1 MAGSEPGWYQ
11 ADGDPPDTER
21 YWDGSAWQGPPHPI
35 QAPEGVSP
43 GSPNPDPNANS
54 AISAGAKRSLG
65 VPTVVGLVV
74 VVALIGLGIGALL
87 SRNNSTETVS
97 GGSAPSETR
106 NAATE
111 VAATVDTSSI
121 AESSTDKDST
131 ASTNSP
137 AVVTETESE
146 PVDPLIA
153 VGSAGFRRRTIDV
166 FGCRSASTETVAQV
180 GDGVLLFSSVPSVP
194 SWWIEVGSSP
204 AGRWDLREVAG
215 AVIAIRQGT
224 GQINLSETAANIG
237 DQLVIVGPDSSSMTA
252 QVVATQPGRIE
263 TDLTEEPPAGSIVL
277 DPSGAL
283 VGFAGLDAGRV
294 FVVARVDSTLGNR
307 VVVECGSTNPGLK
320 TSTDWWSV
328 EAETTM
334 GLLGLQRLSDAFAR
348 GDWATARSLD
358 VEKSRYTNQRFQEGW
373 GALRESVIL
382 PRTMLSS
389 SGDVQRWRL
398 GLLGHEIIGGRE
410 VSTLFCVTW
419 EIDMASGVVTQF
431 ASESEPLRTLD
442 NPIQGWPA
450 FSELADMLRPVC

>member
-1 MAGSEPGWYQ
+1 
-11 ADGDPPDTER
+11 
-21 YWDGSAWQGPPHPI
+21 
-35 QAPEGVSP
+35 
-43 GSPNPDPNANS
+43 
-54 AISAGAKRSLG
+54 
-65 VPTVVGLVV
+65 LVV

-87 SRNNSTETVS
+87 SRNNPTETVA
-97 GGSAPSETR
+97 GGSGASEAGD
-106 NAATE
+106 AATE
-111 VAATVDTSSI
+111 VATTLEGSAA
-121 AESSTDKDST
+121 AESSTAADST
-131 ASTNSP
+131 GSTNLP
-137 AVVTETESE
+137 AVEAEMELE

-166 FGCRSASTETVAQV
+166 FGCRSASPETVTAA
-180 GDGVLLFSSVPSVP
+180 GNGVLVFSSVPSVP

-224 GQINLSETAANIG
+224 GQIDLSETAVNIG
-237 DQLVIVGPDSSSMTA
+237 DQLVIVAPDNTSMTA
-252 QVVATQPGRIE
+252 QAVATQPGRID
-263 TDLTEEPPAGSIVL
+263 TDLTEAPPPGSIVL
-277 DPSGAL
+277 DPTGAL
-283 VGFAGLDAGRV
+283 VGFAGFAARRV
-294 FVVARVDSTLGNR
+294 VVVTSVDSTFGSR
-307 VVVECGSTNPGLK
+307 VVVECGSANPELK
-320 TSTDWWSV
+320 TSTDWRSV

-358 VEKSRYTNQRFQEGW
+358 VEKSGYTNQRFEEGW

-389 SGDVQRWRL
+389 SGDAQRWRL
-398 GLLGHEIIGGRE
+398 GLLGHEFIGGRE

-419 EIDMASGVVTQF
+419 EIDMASGVVTQI

-450 FSELADMLRPVC
+450 FSELADTLRPVC